1 MTENPNP
8 VPEWVDGKKINEV
21 LFCREFLEAHPMVS
35 VSGAFFTVEGL
46 VSDEN
51 LLKKQIYDSIRDY
64 ITTGLG
70 KKVANLLEVL
80 RMECCVDT
88 LPLYEDRIHMK
99 NGTLFLNGSFSAE
112 KDFCRNRLPVAY
124 NPDAAEPAQWFAF
137 LSQLLYQEDI
147 PTLQEFFGYC
157 LIPSTRGQKM
167 LLLTGKGGEGKS
179 RVGVVLQSLLGSNM
193 KTGSISK
200 VETSPF
206 ARADLQNMLVMVD
219 DDMKMEALTQ
229 TNNIKAIVTAE
240 LPMDLE
246 KKGQQSYQGDLRVRF
261 LAFGNGTLQAL
272 HDRSFGFFRRQ
283 IILEA
288 RERDPCR
295 KDDPYLAERLCAEK
309 EGIFLWALAGLQRL
323 IRNGFQFTLSDRASA
338 NMDAAVADGNN
349 IVEFMKSEGY
359 FRLKADSEVSSKDFY
374 EVYRLWCED
383 NALNPLAQKT
393 LCSYLKQNESLYN
406 LEYTNKVHIGGGR
419 YARGFL
425 GIEVLQRPGW

>member
-288 RERDPCR
+288 LERDPCR